1 MILNIKNLYKSY
13 GKLRVLKGINL
24 EVQEG
29 KVVVIIGPS
38 GSGKSTLLRCI
49 NGLEAIDQGII
60 EVDGIKVDVKNQK
73 QNLLEIRQRAGM
85 VFQQFNLFP
94 HLSVLDN
101 IAISPKIVKK
111 ENIKDA
117 EDFALELLQR
127 VGLEEKSKSF
137 PEQLSGGQ
145 KQRVAIARAMAMKP
159 KILMLDEPTSAL
171 DPEMI
176 AEVLEVMRGLA
187 KEGITMVCITHEMG
201 FAREIADKMVFID
214 DGIILEENSPEEF
227 FNNPK
232 EERTRLFLSKV
243 LNK

>member
-1 MILNIKNLYKSY
+1 MLKIKDIYKSY
-13 GKLRVLKGINL
+13 GKLSVLKGINL
-24 EVQEG
+24 EVEAG
-29 KVVVIIGPS
+29 EVVVVIGPS

-49 NGLEAIDQGII
+49 NGLEPIDNGSI
-60 EVDGIKVDVKNQK
+60 EVDGIIVDGKNQK
-73 QNLLEIRQRAGM
+73 QNLLEIRQRVGM

-117 EDFALELLQR
+117 EAFALGLLKR
-127 VGLEEKSKSF
+127 VGLEEKSKCF

-159 KILMLDEPTSAL
+159 KILMFDEPTSAL

-187 KEGITMVCITHEMG
+187 KERITMLCITHEMG
-201 FAREIADKMVFID
+201 FAREIADRMIFID
-214 DGIILEENSPEEF
+214 DGRIIEENPPEEF

>member
-1 MILNIKNLYKSY
+1 MLKIKDLHKSY
-13 GKLRVLKGINL
+13 GKLSVLKGVNL
-24 EVQEG
+24 EVEAG
-29 KVVVIIGPS
+29 EVIVIIGPS

-49 NGLEAIDQGII
+49 NGLEPIDNGII
-60 EVDGIKVDVKNQK
+60 EVDGIKVDEKHQK
-73 QNLLEIRQRAGM
+73 QNLLKIRQRVGM

-101 IAISPKIVKK
+101 IALSPRIVKK
-111 ENIKDA
+111 ENKKNA
-117 EDFALELLQR
+117 EDLALELLKR
-127 VGLEEKSKSF
+127 VGLEEKSYSF

-159 KILMLDEPTSAL
+159 KILMFDEPTSAL

-176 AEVLEVMRGLA
+176 AEVLEVMRALA
-187 KEGITMVCITHEMG
+187 KERITMVCVTHEMG

-214 DGIILEENSPEEF
+214 DGIIIEENSPEEF